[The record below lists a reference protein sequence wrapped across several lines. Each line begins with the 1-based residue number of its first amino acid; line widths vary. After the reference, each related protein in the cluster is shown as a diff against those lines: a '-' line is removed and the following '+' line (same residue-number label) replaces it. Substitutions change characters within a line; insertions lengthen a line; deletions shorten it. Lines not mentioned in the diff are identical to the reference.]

1 MQSIDPEARQTDRVE
16 SAMQATGGRFK
27 PLARSRNRVM
37 WKHSGIPNVVLC
49 VEQDSPVHDVL
60 LVGEESDPDNLYPFD
75 DVCSCWAA
83 EWQGLLPRTD
93 RRKDVATNQLPSMID
108 QCVYASMDYATQ
120 RSEPEEADDPTDPV
134 LSLAESLELV
144 DRHADEIKNL
154 FSAARIADTRTR
166 LRERRQWIYERIG
179 LDFGH
184 A

>member
-1 MQSIDPEARQTDRVE
+1 MQSIDQEARLTDRVE
-16 SAMQATGGRFK
+16 CAMQATGGRFK
-27 PLARSRNRVM
+27 PLARSRNRMM
-37 WKHSGIPNVVLC
+37 WRHSGIQNVVLC
-49 VEQDSPVHDVL
+49 AEQDGPVHDVL

-108 QCVYASMDYATQ
+108 QCVYASINYATQ

-144 DRHADEIKNL
+144 DRHADEIENL
-154 FSAARIADTRTR
+154 FSAARIKDTRTR